1 MGHRGCNF
9 PPMPLDSSKRTGGG
23 QWRRGGAVMGIVR
36 REYRL
41 GIIVRWD
48 GGRVGSGERE
58 VEKVERKALR
68 LSVSTTAVLSA
79 AQASEL
85 VSHP

>member
-1 MGHRGCNF
+1 M
-9 PPMPLDSSKRTGGG
+9 
-23 QWRRGGAVMGIVR
+23 
-36 REYRL
+36 
-41 GIIVRWD
+41 RWD

-58 VEKVERKALR
+58 VEKVERKALQ
-68 LSVSTTAVLSA
+68 LSVSTTAVLST